1 MIALHG
7 YIPGTKKKNNDGT
20 SKSSKTGEK
29 SNQVRRLKKDPNAP
43 TRPVSAFVFFMNA
56 EKSEMKQKHTNE
68 SWKLI
73 NERLKVIWNDGSAS
87 TDVLKKK
94 YKIDYQNDTKRYNKE
109 MSTYVAPPPVWE
121 MVTRKKKRDPDG
133 KCLSKNIL
141 KKISVVFVK
150 I

>member
-56 EKSEMKQKHTNE
+56 EKSEMKQKHVKET
-68 SWKLI
+68 WKEI
-73 NERLKVIWNDGSAS
+73 NERLKAIWNDGSAS

-121 MVTRKKKRDPDG
+121 MVARKKKRDPDG
-133 KCLSKNIL
+133 KCLSKIIFQKDL
-141 KKISVVFVK
+141 SCFC
-150 I
+150 